1 MNGKVK
7 EWSDELPTLCEF
19 AISQPHAAFSALTH
33 GLFGRW
39 IYLSRTLPNISESLS
54 PLEQNIRLH
63 FLPTLTGKCAF
74 SDLERQL
81 LSLPSRLSGLGIINP
96 CASSVAQF
104 DSSQKVT
111 GPLVS
116 LLIEQI
122 TEFTVT
128 ELDKQFVLKQEIY
141 LKNRRSCEEL
151 SSDLHP
157 QLSLD
162 LQRAREF
169 ACLKRA
175 SSWLTALP
183 IDEHGFALHKSDF
196 RDAVCLRY
204 GWPLLHLPTECI
216 CGTSFILFYFIF
228 QKCAA
233 SV

>member
-1 MNGKVK
+1 M
-7 EWSDELPTLCEF
+7 
-19 AISQPHAAFSALTH
+19 
-33 GLFGRW
+33 
-39 IYLSRTLPNISESLS
+39 
-54 PLEQNIRLH
+54 H
-63 FLPTLTGKCAF
+63 FLPTLTGKCVF
-74 SDLERQL
+74 GDLERQL
-81 LSLPSRLSGLGIINP
+81 LSLPSRLGGLGIINP
-96 CASSVAQF
+96 CVSSVAQF

-111 GPLVS
+111 GLLVS

-122 TEFTVT
+122 AEFTVT

-141 LKNRRSCEEL
+141 LKNRSNCEEL
-151 SSDLHP
+151 ASALHP

-169 ACLKRA
+169 DCLKGA

-216 CGTSFILFYFIF
+216 CGTSLNMLLPVPMVVIQHYTITKLEIL
-228 QKCAA
+228 QPR
-233 SV
+233 

>member
-1 MNGKVK
+1 M
-7 EWSDELPTLCEF
+7 
-19 AISQPHAAFSALTH
+19 
-33 GLFGRW
+33 
-39 IYLSRTLPNISESLS
+39 
-54 PLEQNIRLH
+54 
-63 FLPTLTGKCAF
+63 
-74 SDLERQL
+74 
-81 LSLPSRLSGLGIINP
+81 PSRLGGLGIINP

-151 SSDLHP
+151 ASALHP

-169 ACLKRA
+169 ACLKGA

-216 CGTSFILFYFIF
+216 CALLKLRCYHDTYDFLKIKRVLL
-228 QKCAA
+228 QHP
-233 SV
+233 